1 MKNLLQLSLLLAGA
15 MMLNGCGKSED
26 TTAAGG
32 SGGSGATAQAIDT
45 TALSSQFATAEG
57 AVKTAVD
64 EAVAAVNTGR
74 YSDAVTSLQKLASD
88 TSLTA
93 RQKTAVSSLLESLK
107 AKAASAGN
115 EVQNAVKSAGDAL
128 NKTANDAAK
137 SVGDAANKAVTD
149 ATKAVGK

>member
-64 EAVAAVNTGR
+64 EAVAAINAGR
-74 YSDAVTSLQKLASD
+74 YSDAVASLQKLASD